1 MHDCHCEGMSNS
13 EPLNQPSRAGLTEV
27 VDMRRGSIQVSG
39 HLTVQ
44 GADLLRGTV
53 ESLHRDGH
61 STVVLDLAGLRAA
74 DDAGVQ
80 VLRNVRQSMAA
91 HGAELSV
98 VASPPGLA
106 PRL

>member
-1 MHDCHCEGMSNS
+1 MHDWHCQGVGNS
-13 EPLNQPSRAGLTEV
+13 GPLNQPSRVGLTEV
-27 VDMRRGSIQVSG
+27 VDMRRGSSQVSG
-39 HLTVQ
+39 RLTVQ

-53 ESLHRDGH
+53 ESLQRDGH

-74 DDAGVQ
+74 DEAGVQ
-80 VLRNVRQSMAA
+80 VLRNVRQPHAA
-91 HGAELSV
+91 DGAELFV

>member
-1 MHDCHCEGMSNS
+1 MSNS
-13 EPLNQPSRAGLTEV
+13 GPLNQPSAAGLTEV
-27 VDMRRGSIQVSG
+27 VNVRRGSIQVSG

-53 ESLHRDGH
+53 ESLRRDGH

-74 DDAGVQ
+74 DEAGVQ
-80 VLRNVRQSMAA
+80 VLRNVRQSVAA
-91 HGAELSV
+91 DGGKLFF
-98 VASPPGLA
+98 VASPAGLA